1 MKEII
6 ICQGFL
12 FVFRSHLSRCLFWI
26 LRWHLPQRIYNCR
39 LEWSFKWG
47 KLSPFAFWQDFFS
60 PTCYPSNS
68 RVLCTLFSFVARPY
82 PFFNWSF
89 KGWARTAN
97 MAFVKIFG
105 RFVTWDFSSPYEE
118 ESSFSR
124 YLIGSLT
131 FLIDCEIFCWN
142 PENLVDRH
150 GFLS

>member
-12 FVFRSHLSRCLFWI
+12 FVFRSHLSPCLFWI
-26 LRWHLPQRIYNCR
+26 LRWHLPQRIYNFR
-39 LEWSFKWG
+39 LEWSFKGG
-47 KLSPFAFWQDFFS
+47 KLSPLCILAGFFS

-89 KGWARTAN
+89 KGWAGTAN

-105 RFVTWDFSSPYEE
+105 RFVTCSEFCSPFEDK
-118 ESSFSR
+118 SAFSR
-124 YLIGSLT
+124 WSLT
-131 FLIDCEIFCWN
+131 FLIDSETPRCWKRWVSM
-142 PENLVDRH
+142 LIKA
-150 GFLS
+150 ST